1 MKVIMLDMD
10 GVVNSYIEQHAW
22 LTAKWEE
29 LKSSIPD
36 KEERQQEV
44 KKLFGKEFC
53 NMTEFVCPKHAA
65 LLTKICEETD
75 AKIVWSSTWR
85 NIEEYKDK
93 MEFARDMFNRRGLP
107 GDRLIDVTP
116 DLGADHTLSIPRG
129 HEIEMWMQDHPEVTK
144 CAILDDR
151 EDAGH
156 TSTVK
161 NRTKFFMTEDLYG
174 ITPEIADAVVE
185 YLGKTEK

>member
-10 GVVNSYIEQHAW
+10 GVVNSYLEQKAW

-29 LKSSIPD
+29 LKTLFPD
-36 KEERQQEV
+36 REERHQEV
-44 KKLFGKEFC
+44 KKAFGKEFC
-53 NMTEFVCPKHAA
+53 NMTEFVFPKHAA
-65 LLTKICEETD
+65 LITKICEETD

-93 MEFARDMFNRRGLP
+93 MEFAKDMFNRRDLP

-151 EDAGH
+151 RDAGN

-161 NRTKFFMTEDLYG
+161 DRTQFFMTEDLYG
-174 ITPEIADAVVE
+174 ITPEIAKDVID
-185 YLGKTEK
+185 YLNGE